1 MSDFKRIKTKSIQD
15 YEILHKKRLRE
26 LAPESTLFLRRS
38 GKFPLTGISEIA
50 LYGTGA
56 RHTVKGGTGSGN
68 VNVRKFN
75 NVEEVFTAE
84 NVKVLNQDWL
94 DAFDDVL
101 EEEKVE
107 FEAKLRIESKKNGI
121 PFELYAMGKGMPA
134 LEYDIPL
141 EKKCATAVY
150 VLTRV
155 SGEFSD
161 RENIEGDIQLSPKE
175 ISEIT
180 KLNEL
185 YDNFI
190 LVLNTSSFI
199 DLSPLGA
206 VKDIL
211 LLGQLG
217 IVTSE
222 VLYDILV
229 GKSYPSGKLT
239 STWANLD
246 EYPSTKTFGAEDDT
260 MYNEGV
266 FVGYRYFDTFN
277 RPVVFPFGFGLGYTD
292 FDIQVAGV
300 TLEQKTV
307 HIPVT
312 VINQGDF
319 KGKEV
324 VQVYVAQKQ
333 QNQNYYQ
340 KLVAFE
346 KSPELAPGET
356 DSLTI
361 DLDLTQLATYNEE
374 KSAWEIKQG
383 NYLLKVG
390 NQSRNEQA
398 VANLFVEK
406 DILVEQVKGI
416 KTSDFEEEV
425 KSVAV
430 EGEPVDNDLV
440 TLKVDSEAFSP
451 IDRYQE
457 DTEAELSFEKTN
469 SQVTFKQVMEN
480 KASLQDLVAS
490 LSDSELAYL
499 CVGNFNE
506 NSESIAE
513 IVGDASTLI
522 AGGAGETTKKLSDR
536 GIPQINMADGPA
548 GLRINQVYQLDDKQA
563 VAKELVPGRENYYQF
578 TTAIPI
584 GTSLAQSWNLEFVN
598 VCGKIISTEMSIFG
612 VDIMLTPAMNIQRSP
627 LCGRNFE
634 YYSEDPYVSGKM
646 AAALINGIQII
657 KGHSATL
664 KHYAAYN
671 QETNR
676 MHSNS
681 ILSEKALREIYLK
694 AFQIAVKESAPA
706 TIMTSYNLINGIHT
720 ANDYELIQNILRK
733 EFGFKGLVM
742 SDWLTT
748 TAFPGDDLK
757 KYPISSSAL
766 CIKAGNDLIMPGTK
780 EDIEGILTG
789 LRDKHE
795 LTLRDLQV
803 SAYRVLKLIYDTKT
817 KH

>member
-1 MSDFKRIKTKSIQD
+1 MSEFKRIKTKSIQE
-15 YEILHKKRLRE
+15 YEILHKKQLRE

-38 GKFPLTGISEIA
+38 GKFPLAGINEIA
-50 LYGTGA
+50 LYGSGV

-75 NVEEVFTAE
+75 NIEDVFEAE
-84 NVKVLNQDWL
+84 NVKVLNKAWL
-94 DAFDDVL
+94 DSFDEVL
-101 EEEKVE
+101 QKGKVK
-107 FEAKLRIESKKNGI
+107 FEASLRKEAEANGI

-134 LEYDIPL
+134 LDYEIPL
-141 EKKCATAVY
+141 EKKGSTAIY
-150 VLTRV
+150 VLSRV

-161 RENIEGDIQLSPKE
+161 RENIEGDIKLSSNE

-180 KLNEL
+180 KLNQL
-185 YDNFI
+185 YDNFL

-199 DLSPLGA
+199 DLSPLSA

-229 GKSYPSGKLT
+229 GKAYPSGKLT
-239 STWANLD
+239 STWANLAD
-246 EYPSTKTFGAEDDT
+246 YPSTKTFGSQDDT
-260 MYNEGV
+260 VYNEGV

-277 RPVVFPFGFGLGYTD
+277 RPVVFPFGYGLGYTD
-292 FDIQVAGV
+292 FEIKVDPI
-300 TLEQKTV
+300 TLEQKSV
-307 HIPVT
+307 HIPVK

-319 KGKEV
+319 AGKEV

-333 QNQNYYQ
+333 ANHNYYQ
-340 KLVAFE
+340 KLVAFK
-346 KSPELAPGET
+346 KSQALAPGET
-356 DSLTI
+356 EQVNI
-361 DLDLTQLATYNEE
+361 ELDLTQLATYDEA

-390 NQSRNEQA
+390 NQSRDGQA
-398 VANLFVEK
+398 VANLLVEE
-406 DILVEQVKGI
+406 DILIEQVKGI
-416 KTSDFEEEV
+416 KTTDFVEEI
-425 KSVAV
+425 KSETAK
-430 EGEPVDNDLV
+430 GEQVTNDLV
-440 TLKVDSEAFSP
+440 TLKVNPASFTPLDGYSEN
-451 IDRYQE
+451 DE
-457 DTEAELSFEKTN
+457 KELVFEKKN
-469 SQVTFKQVMEN
+469 ANVTFDQVMKNE
-480 KASLQDLVAS
+480 ASLQDLVAS
-490 LSDSELAYL
+490 LSDTELAYL

-506 NSESIAE
+506 NSQSIAE
-513 IVGDASTLI
+513 IVGDASTVI
-522 AGGAGETTKKLSDR
+522 AGGAGETTKKLSDKKV
-536 GIPQINMADGPA
+536 PQINMADGPA
-548 GLRINQVYQLDDKQA
+548 GLRINQVYQLDKNQS
-563 VAKELVPGRENYYQF
+563 VSKELVPGRENYYQF

-598 VCGKIISTEMSIFG
+598 ICGKIISTEMSIFG

-646 AAALINGIQII
+646 AAALINGIQSI

-694 AFQIAVKESAPA
+694 AFQIAIKESAPA

-720 ANDYELIQNILRK
+720 ANDYELIHNILRK

-748 TAFPGDDLK
+748 TSFPGDDLK
-757 KYPISSSAL
+757 KYPISSSSL

-780 EDIEGILTG
+780 EDIEGILAG
-789 LRDKHE
+789 LRQKHE

-803 SAYRVLKLIYDTKT
+803 SAYRVLKLIYDTSR
-817 KH
+817 